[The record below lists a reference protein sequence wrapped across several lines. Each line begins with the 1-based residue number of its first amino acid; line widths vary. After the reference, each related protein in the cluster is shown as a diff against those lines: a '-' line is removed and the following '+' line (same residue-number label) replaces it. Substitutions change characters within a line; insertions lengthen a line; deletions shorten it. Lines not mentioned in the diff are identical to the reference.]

1 MFFRPFFRS
10 IPILSLLVLTLL
22 TACSDTTD
30 PIRDPDDGS
39 GHIDPG
45 AGSFVLKSVEVTA
58 DDGRIVRLD
67 LVGSDLELDNDGIH
81 VNLTVAVANAANIQ
95 VPGPVTLWLGPID
108 PASVFV
114 ANPDTSLPV
123 GSIIPVDGFIYDSE
137 FGNDHLLGPGER
149 SEGKLW
155 RFRTPAQNSFSFGI
169 RAVLP
174 IDPHGP
180 VIAGN
185 CFWDPNRN
193 GLLDPGELP
202 LVPGQIHITA
212 PDSVRSVILVNGD
225 GRYAYPL
232 HVAGLHR
239 VEFIPLF
246 DTFAPLAFSTPNP
259 RNVLITPG
267 PDGVL
272 RGFRDAH
279 FGAYTDI
286 PVGPPPIQFTEAPL
300 DSLHRVPWELIGAE
314 IRDSRILVC
323 NVAYVGCQHDHRFSL
338 WTDGAFMESFPVQVN
353 IVLVHE
359 TAEDCEAIWR
369 QDYPF
374 DLDPLRAHF
383 LDAYGPGVL
392 IMNLID
398 FHGEAHPLEWGIFP
412 PD

>member
-1 MFFRPFFRS
+1 MFLRPFARS
-10 IPILSLLVLTLL
+10 IPLLSLLVLTLL
-22 TACSDTTD
+22 TACSDSTD
-30 PIRDPDDGS
+30 PVPGLNDAS
-39 GHIDPG
+39 GRIDPQ

-58 DDGRIVRLD
+58 DDGRLVQLD
-67 LVGSDLELDNDGIH
+67 LVGSDLELENDGVH
-81 VNLTVAVANAANIQ
+81 LSLTVAVANPGDTRI
-95 VPGPVTLWLGPID
+95 PGPVTLWLGPIE
-108 PASVFV
+108 PVSVFV

-123 GSIIPVDGFIYDSE
+123 GSIIPIDGFIYDSE
-137 FGNDHLLGPGER
+137 FGDDHLLGPGET

-155 RFRTPAQNSFSFGI
+155 RFRTPAQDSFSFGI

-174 IDPHGP
+174 VDPHGP
-180 VIAGN
+180 VIAGI
-185 CFWDPNRN
+185 CFWDPNRS
-193 GLLDPGELP
+193 GLKDPGEPP

-212 PDSVRSVILVNGD
+212 PDSVQSVIPVNHD

-259 RNVLITPG
+259 RNVLITPD

-272 RGFRDAH
+272 RSFRDAH
-279 FGAYTDI
+279 FGAYTDL
-286 PVGPPPIQFTEAPL
+286 PGGPPPIRFTEAPL
-300 DSLHRVPWELIGAE
+300 DSLHREPWELIGAE

-323 NVAYVGCQHDHRFSL
+323 DVAYGGCQPDHLFTL

-359 TAEDCEAIWR
+359 TAEDCEAIWQR
-369 QDYPF
+369 VYPF
-374 DLDPLRAHF
+374 DLDPLRARF
-383 LDAYGPGVL
+383 LDASGPGVL

-398 FHGEAHPLEWGIFP
+398 FHGDAHAIDWGIFP